1 MKELPLAA
9 DVQAEIVRW
18 LDYLGAERR
27 MSGKTLEAYRRD
39 VGQFLTFLT
48 GHLGAP
54 PALRQLDPDAHI
66 VNSEVIGPAVGA
78 ELRDSA
84 GLAAI
89 ASFAAVGV
97 YIMFR
102 FAGKFA
108 VGATVALVHDVIVT
122 LGSFVALGLTFD
134 LPAFAAI
141 LAIVG
146 YSLNDTIVVYDRVRE
161 NLRTLRTATPEEAI
175 NRSLNQ
181 TLERTLAMSGTT
193 LFTLLALLLFGGPAL
208 RDLAL
213 NIERQ
218 SLFGAAGDEMHVA
231 AHRPQKA

>member
-1 MKELPLAA
+1 MQHAQVQLAGSEHEMVIRLPAGGGA
-9 DVQAEIVRW
+9 DV
-18 LDYLGAERR
+18 GALA
-27 MSGKTLEAYRRD
+27 GALETVLQR
-39 VGQFLTFLT
+39 
-48 GHLGAP
+48 
-54 PALRQLDPDAHI
+54 LDPGARI

-89 ASFAAVGV
+89 ASFAAVGI
-97 YIMFR
+97 YIMVR

-122 LGSFVALGLTFD
+122 LGSIVALGLTFD
-134 LPAFAAI
+134 LPAFAAL

-161 NLRTLRTATPEEAI
+161 NLRNLRNATPTEAI
-175 NRSLNQ
+175 NRALNQ

-193 LFTLLALLLFGGPAL
+193 LFTLLALLVFGGPAL
-208 RDLAL
+208 RSFSAAL
-213 NIERQ
+213 TIGVVVGTYSSIYVAS
-218 SLFGAAGDEMHVA
+218 SLLLTLGVNRASLIVPAPEDDQL
-231 AHRPQKA
+231 P